1 MTKKFI
7 FEEQTCGRC
16 GGSGSYSYCS
26 MYGSRCFGCG
36 GKGVKLTKRGAAA
49 QRFFTELASK
59 PASEFKP
66 GELIRMSNVTTGGDT
81 YTAFETVVSVAPA
94 GDKFQAFSNG
104 VRVGQD
110 ALEIVTT
117 RKGCESSTFTSP
129 TTMYRRGLTG
139 EEKQALV
146 AKALAYQETLTKLGK
161 PRKEK
166 S

>member
-1 MTKKFI
+1 MSKLL
-7 FEEQTCGRC
+7 FESQVCGRC

-36 GKGVKLTKRGAAA
+36 GRGEKLTKRGAAA
-49 QRFFTELASK
+49 QAYFTALASK

-66 GELIRMSNVTTGGDT
+66 GDLIRMSNVTTGGDT

-104 VRVGQD
+104 VRVGLD

-129 TTMYRRGLTG
+129 GTTYRRGLTA
-139 EEKQALV
+139 EEKKELIE
-146 AKALAYQETLTKLGK
+146 KAMAYQATLTKLGK